1 MPSYITRPSSESG
14 FRLPQKPP
22 LLIQDAPFFNT
33 CFDKTHV
40 KNLVSWFLN
49 SYGEKQTI
57 DFLESLKYVGF
68 HQATLAGI
76 SLGIED
82 LEIPPDKPVLISEAH
97 VTNSQIDQQNAA
109 GLLTSVEKSQCLID
123 NWNQTSDFLRVSAIQ
138 NFRTRNSVN
147 PVYMMAFSGAR
158 GNVSQVRQLVAMR
171 GLMADPQGAILEFP
185 IQSNFREGLTITE
198 YLISCYGA
206 RKGLVD
212 TALRTATSGYLTR
225 RLVDSAQHAV
235 IAMLDCGTD
244 RGILIEGQAVEKR
257 LIGRVLA
264 EALTNKNHIPFA
276 RNFVISAD
284 AAKLIGLFHTQVRI
298 RSPLTC
304 DASTSI
310 CQLCYGWN
318 LASSKMVHIGEA
330 VGVIAAQSIG
340 EPGTQLTMRTF
351 HTGGVGVLSDQA
363 LKQIIA
369 PYKGKILFKESFTG
383 RFIRTPH
390 GRIAYMVKY
399 TNQDPNRLLF
409 QIQGLEQTQRQFII
423 REQEFPSGSLL
434 FVKHG
439 ELVDTHQLIAQASHV
454 RLTKQILPESS
465 HPVYSPLDGQVF
477 FESMP
482 LLIRKEVL
490 TPNDKTKKNTDNS
503 EKKPIKLPEVR
514 TMSKIGSF
522 WVFSGHNQHETH
534 ISRCFAEPGDL
545 ISSQSILFDY
555 HFYSSAQVQ
564 IRKIERQVGFG
575 VSVFQIPISTVC
587 FVRSTYKCITKK
599 ESLEKLIYQP
609 QGQLPPFVIWYPCFF
624 ENNSAP
630 LQESDNRQLLA
641 KNPRIKTRLILK
653 KRSRSNLVYTY
664 LSSLYLQATFMT
676 TDGFSEQVSEY
687 DNENVISSL
696 AKGLTFGQS
705 SKGNEFALPKGN
717 FFILNTT
724 ENPIIQ
730 RKLNNQFFNI
740 NNGPKFYKNIK
751 SLFRE
756 KFIKT
761 ALTQVQIS
769 SLSQRNQTG
778 FHRKS
783 GWVYIPGSKTSL
795 DFEILNY
802 LKDTPAQLKRH
813 FIPTGVCIEDICF
826 PKHHI
831 MFDVIPRTII
841 HFRSKNKLRI
851 TKKEVGWYDEK
862 IILTPLLA
870 KNYSHTSSFSKS
882 KIQTTSS
889 VLDSLHFSLKS
900 TKKKGQT
907 IGEQKRSQLIS
918 GLFGLIWYTRFNKN
932 YSSASSLNKVIYAS
946 DQKDSL
952 LNKDRK
958 TSATEII
965 LKIRRQVRHSINLSQ
980 GLKFQL
986 AREYS
991 LFETNAFQQKW
1002 TKYIGHSCFGP
1013 EGRVGFLCTLN
1024 PLITKQTQTKF
1035 QYQSKAKIKFQMEI
1049 PTRCCWA
1056 FEENLTRIRYSILK
1070 EKAFPKLKT
1079 RYQKLSNTNARGLD
1093 VFVYQFGA
1101 LKNAINLSL
1110 QTYSNNWILPSHVF
1124 SKGCVK
1130 AGTAGEFRYKNK
1142 KTNGT
1147 FINTLRHKD
1156 LLTLKLEKKI
1166 DITRLSVGQIIRW
1179 GNEISPGIASIY
1191 NGQLLKHTPTSLTLR
1206 IGVPILASARGV
1218 VHVFNRE
1225 LITKNQILM
1234 TLKSRRLQT
1243 EDIVQGI
1250 PKIEQ
1255 LFEARE
1261 SQGGQVLQDTVH
1273 TRLRNAFVR
1282 ELESPTYALAG
1293 IRPLEHRAAAVET
1306 SFLEAQR
1313 FLVEN
1318 IVDAYANQGVKISE
1332 KHVEVIA
1339 RQMTSRV
1346 RILDGGETGLIPGE
1360 LVQYRWLQ
1368 KFNKHICEIG
1378 LSEASYEP
1386 IILGISK
1393 SVLQSDSFLLAASFQ
1408 EVSRVLVRS
1417 ALSKKRD
1424 FLRGLHEN
1432 VIVGQLI
1439 PAGTG
1444 LVSQG
1449 SVIPLSNKSSIS
1461 EGYLQ

>member
-1 MPSYITRPSSESG
+1 MHSYITRPSSESG
-14 FRLPQKPP
+14 FRLPQKTP
-22 LLIQDAPFFNT
+22 LPTRNAPFFNT

-49 SYGEKQTI
+49 TYGEKQTI

-97 VTNSQIDQQNAA
+97 VTTHQIDQQNAA

-123 NWNQTSDFLRVSAIQ
+123 TWNQTSDLLRISAIQ

-235 IAMLDCGTD
+235 IAMIDCGTD
-244 RGILIEGQAVEKR
+244 RGILIEGHSLEKR
-257 LIGRVLA
+257 LLGRVLA
-264 EALTNKNHIPFA
+264 ESLTNKNHISFA

-318 LASSKMVHIGEA
+318 LASAKMVHIGEA

-369 PYKGKILFKESFTG
+369 PYKGKIFFKESFTG

-390 GRIAYMVKY
+390 GKIAYMVKY
-399 TNQDPNRLLF
+399 THQDPNRLLF
-409 QIQGLEQTQRQFII
+409 QIQGFEPTQRQFLI

-439 ELVDTHQLIAQASHV
+439 ELVDAHQLIAQASHV

-482 LLIRKEVL
+482 LLVRKEIL
-490 TPNDKTKKNTDNS
+490 TATEKGKKNNDNQ

-522 WVFSGHNQHETH
+522 WIFSGHNQHETH
-534 ISRCFAEPGDL
+534 TSRCFAEPGDL

-564 IRKIERQVGFG
+564 IRKIERRVGFG
-575 VSVFQIPISTVC
+575 VPVFQIPISTVC
-587 FVRSTYKCITKK
+587 FVRSTYKCIPKK
-599 ESLEKLIYQP
+599 ESLDKLIYQP
-609 QGQLPPFVIWYPCFF
+609 QGQLDPFFIWYPAQK
-624 ENNSAP
+624 SASF
-630 LQESDNRQLLA
+630 QILA
-641 KNPRIKTRLILK
+641 KNYSIKKRKTRLIVK
-653 KRSRSNLVYTY
+653 ERSRSNLVYTY

-676 TDGFSEQVSEY
+676 TLDGVFEPVSEF
-687 DNENVISSL
+687 DNENANSSI
-696 AKGLTFGQS
+696 T
-705 SKGNEFALPKGN
+705 KGNEFSLPKGN
-717 FFILNTT
+717 FFILNMPV
-724 ENPIIQ
+724 NPVVQ
-730 RKLNNQFFNI
+730 RKLNNQFFSV
-740 NNGPKFYKNIK
+740 NNVCKFYDNIK
-751 SLFRE
+751 SPSVE
-756 KFIKT
+756 KFIRT

-769 SLSQRNQTG
+769 SLSQQNQAELQQ
-778 FHRKS
+778 KS

-802 LKDTPAQLKRH
+802 LKDTPARLKRH

-826 PKHHI
+826 PKHNI
-831 MFDVIPRTII
+831 MFDVIPRKII
-841 HFRSKNKLRI
+841 HLQRKKKLLI
-851 TKKEVGWYDEK
+851 TKKQVDWYNEE
-862 IILTPLLA
+862 IMMTPL
-870 KNYSHTSSFSKS
+870 FSKS
-882 KIQTTSS
+882 YRHASSHSKMVFSRTTRTQQVDELNKYEKQSR
-889 VLDSLHFSLKS
+889 
-900 TKKKGQT
+900 T
-907 IGEQKRSQLIS
+907 IPRV
-918 GLFGLIWYTRFNKN
+918 FGLIWYTR
-932 YSSASSLNKVIYAS
+932 SS
-946 DQKDSL
+946 KDSNSNTSV
-952 LNKDRK
+952 NKAF
-958 TSATEII
+958 SIEI
-965 LKIRRQVRHSINLSQ
+965 LSNMRRQVRHSSSISQ
-980 GLKFQL
+980 GLNFQI
-986 AREYS
+986 ARDYS
-991 LFETNAFQQKW
+991 LFETNAVQQKW
-1002 TKYIGHSCFGP
+1002 TQYG
-1013 EGRVGFLCTLN
+1013 GRISFLHTIN

-1035 QYQSKAKIKFQMEI
+1035 QYQPKAKIKFQVDI

-1056 FEENLTRIRYSILK
+1056 FEENLTRIRYSIFK
-1070 EKAFPKLKT
+1070 EKAFPKLNT
-1079 RYQKLSNTNARGLD
+1079 RYQKLSNNNARGLN

-1101 LKNAINLSL
+1101 LKNTLKLSL
-1110 QTYSNNWILPSHVF
+1110 QTYSSNWILPSQVF
-1124 SKGCVK
+1124 IKGCVK
-1130 AGTAGEFRYKNK
+1130 AGTAGEFRYKSK

-1156 LLTLKLEKKI
+1156 LLTLSLEKKL
-1166 DITRLSVGQIIRW
+1166 DITMFSVGQIIRW
-1179 GNEISPGIASIY
+1179 GEEISPGIASIY

-1206 IGVPILASARGV
+1206 VGVPILASARGV

-1273 TRLRNAFVR
+1273 NRLRNAFVR
-1282 ELESPTYALAG
+1282 ELESPTYSLAG
-1293 IRPLEHRAAAVET
+1293 IRSLEHRATAVET

-1332 KHVEVIA
+1332 KHVEVIV

-1346 RILDGGETGLIPGE
+1346 RILDGGETGLLPGE

-1368 KFNKHICEIG
+1368 KFNKHIGEIG
-1378 LSEASYEP
+1378 LSEATYEP
-1386 IILGISK
+1386 IVLGISK
-1393 SVLQSDSFLLAASFQ
+1393 SVLQSESFLLAASFQ

-1444 LVSQG
+1444 LVSPV
-1449 SVIPLSNKSSIS
+1449 SVIPSLKKSSIS
-1461 EGYLQ
+1461 KVYLP

>member
-1 MPSYITRPSSESG
+1 MNSYITRPSSESG
-14 FRLPQKPP
+14 FRLPQKTP
-22 LLIQDAPFFNT
+22 LPTRDAPFFNT
-33 CFDKTHV
+33 CFDKNHV

-49 SYGEKQTI
+49 TYGEKQTI

-97 VTNSQIDQQNAA
+97 VTTHQIDQQNAA

-123 NWNQTSDFLRVSAIQ
+123 TWNQTSDLLRVSAIQ

-235 IAMLDCGTD
+235 IAMIDCGTD
-244 RGILIEGQAVEKR
+244 RGILIEGQSLEKR
-257 LIGRVLA
+257 LLGRVLA
-264 EALTNKNHIPFA
+264 ESLTTKPHITFA

-284 AAKLIGLFHTQVRI
+284 AAKLIGLFHTQVKI

-390 GRIAYMVKY
+390 GKIAYMVKY
-399 TNQDPNRLLF
+399 THQDPNRILF
-409 QIQGLEQTQRQFII
+409 QIQAIPSHHEVHGEATSDQIGFENPERQFII

-439 ELVDTHQLIAQASHV
+439 EFVDAHQLIAQASHV

-482 LLIRKEVL
+482 LLVRKEVL
-490 TPNDKTKKNTDNS
+490 TPNEKLKKNTANQ
-503 EKKPIKLPEVR
+503 EKKPIELPEVR

-522 WVFSGHNQHETH
+522 WIFSGHNQHETH
-534 ISRCFAEPGDL
+534 TSQCFAEPGDL
-545 ISSQSILFDY
+545 ISPQSILFDY
-555 HFYSSAQVQ
+555 HFYSSVQVQ
-564 IRKIERQVGFG
+564 IRKIERRIGFG
-575 VSVFQIPISTVC
+575 VPVFLIPISTVC
-587 FVRSTYKCITKK
+587 FARSTYKCIPKK
-599 ESLEKLIYQP
+599 ESLEKLLYQP
-609 QGQLPPFVIWYPCFF
+609 QGQLDPFFIWYPCGFA
-624 ENNSAP
+624 NKSAP
-630 LQESDNRQLLA
+630 SQKSDSLQILG
-641 KNPRIKTRLILK
+641 KTHRIKKRKTRLITEEW
-653 KRSRSNLVYTY
+653 SRSNLVYTY

-676 TDGFSEQVSEY
+676 TLDGFSEQVSEF
-687 DNENVISSL
+687 DTENVSSSI
-696 AKGLTFGQS
+696 T
-705 SKGNEFALPKGN
+705 KGNEFSLPKGN
-717 FFILNTT
+717 FFLLNML
-724 ENPIIQ
+724 EKPIVQ
-730 RKLNNQFFNI
+730 RNLDNQFFISKNVRQ
-740 NNGPKFYKNIK
+740 FYGNIK
-751 SLFRE
+751 SPSVD
-756 KFIKT
+756 KFIRT

-769 SLSQRNQTG
+769 SLSRQNQTALQK
-778 FHRKS
+778 KS

-795 DFEILNY
+795 EFEILNK
-802 LKDTPAQLKRH
+802 LKATPARLKRYL
-813 FIPTGVCIEDICF
+813 IPTGVCIEDICF
-826 PKHHI
+826 PKHNI
-831 MFDVIPRTII
+831 MFDVIPRKII
-841 HFRSKNKLRI
+841 QFQNKNKLRI
-851 TKKEVGWYDEK
+851 TKKEVGWYNEE
-862 IILTPLLA
+862 IML
-870 KNYSHTSSFSKS
+870 SSLFSKGSRDSSSNS
-882 KIQTTSS
+882 KILFARNKAIVNTPQVTE
-889 VLDSLHFSLKS
+889 LHKY
-900 TKKKGQT
+900 
-907 IGEQKRSQLIS
+907 EKRSRPIPRF
-918 GLFGLIWYTRFNKN
+918 FGLIWYTRSSKN
-932 YSSASSLNKVIYAS
+932 LSSDTCNGLFS
-946 DQKDSL
+946 
-952 LNKDRK
+952 
-958 TSATEII
+958 
-965 LKIRRQVRHSINLSQ
+965 KIRRQVRQSSCLSQ
-980 GLKFQL
+980 GLDFQI

-991 LFETNAFQQKW
+991 LFETNALQQKW
-1002 TKYIGHSCFGP
+1002 TQYGARID
-1013 EGRVGFLCTLN
+1013 FLQTVN
-1024 PLITKQTQTKF
+1024 PVITKQNQTKF
-1035 QYQSKAKIKFQMEI
+1035 QYQSKVKIKFQVEI
-1049 PTRCCWA
+1049 PTRCCWT
-1056 FEENLTRIRYSILK
+1056 FEENLTRIRYSIFK
-1070 EKAFPKLKT
+1070 EKVFPKLNT
-1079 RYQKLSNTNARGLD
+1079 RYQKLSSNNARGLD
-1093 VFVYQFGA
+1093 VFVYQFGS
-1101 LKNAINLSL
+1101 LKNAIKLSL
-1110 QTYSNNWILPSHVF
+1110 ETYSSHWILPSHVF

-1130 AGTAGEFRYKNK
+1130 ARTAGEFRYKGK

-1156 LLTLKLEKKI
+1156 LLTLSLEKKL
-1166 DITRLSVGQIIRW
+1166 DITPLSVGKIIRW
-1179 GNEISPGIASIY
+1179 GEEILPGIASIY

-1218 VHVFNRE
+1218 VHVFNKE

-1273 TRLRNAFVR
+1273 NRLRNAFVR

-1293 IRPLEHRAAAVET
+1293 IRSLEHRARAVET

-1332 KHVEVIA
+1332 KHVEVIV

-1346 RILDGGETGLIPGE
+1346 RILDGGETGLLPGE

-1378 LSEASYEP
+1378 LSEATYEP
-1386 IILGISK
+1386 IVLGISK
-1393 SVLQSDSFLLAASFQ
+1393 SVLQSESFLLAASFQ

-1444 LVSQG
+1444 LVSPV
-1449 SVIPLSNKSSIS
+1449 SVIPSSPV
-1461 EGYLQ
+1461 EKTYLP

>member
-1 MPSYITRPSSESG
+1 MHSYITRLSSESG
-14 FRLPQKPP
+14 FRLPQKTP
-22 LLIQDAPFFNT
+22 LMTRDAPFFNT
-33 CFDKTHV
+33 CFDKAHV

-49 SYGEKQTI
+49 TYGEKQTI

-82 LEIPPDKPVLISEAH
+82 LEIPPDKPILISQAH
-97 VTNSQIDQQNAA
+97 VTTSQIDQQNAA

-123 NWNQTSDFLRVSAIQ
+123 TWNQTSDLLRVSAIQ
-138 NFRTRNSVN
+138 NFRIRNSVN

-235 IAMLDCGTD
+235 IAMSDCGTD
-244 RGILIEGQAVEKR
+244 RGILIEGQALEKR
-257 LIGRVLA
+257 LLGRVLA
-264 EALTNKNHIPFA
+264 EALTNKSHIPFA

-318 LASSKMVHIGEA
+318 LASAKMVHIGEA

-369 PYKGKILFKESFTG
+369 PYKGKILFKQSFTG

-390 GRIAYMVKY
+390 GKIAYMVKY
-399 TNQDPNRLLF
+399 THQDPNRLLF
-409 QIQGLEQTQRQFII
+409 QIQAIHTSDQKSLEYTQRQFII

-439 ELVDTHQLIAQASHV
+439 ELVDAHQLIAQASHV

-465 HPVYSPLDGQVF
+465 HPVYSPLGGQVF

-490 TPNDKTKKNTDNS
+490 TPNYKVKKNTDNP

-522 WVFSGHNQHETH
+522 WIFSGHNQHETH

-555 HFYSSAQVQ
+555 HFYSSGQVQ
-564 IRKIERQVGFG
+564 IRKIERRVGFG

-609 QGQLPPFVIWYPCFF
+609 QGQLDPFFIWYPCVFA
-624 ENNSAP
+624 NKSAP
-630 LQESDNRQLLA
+630 VQKSDSREFLA
-641 KNPRIKTRLILK
+641 KNPRIKKRKTRLILK
-653 KRSRSNLVYTY
+653 ERSRSNLGYTY

-676 TDGFSEQVSEY
+676 ADSFSEQVSEY
-687 DNENVISSL
+687 DNENIISFI
-696 AKGLTFGQS
+696 T
-705 SKGNEFALPKGN
+705 KGNEFSLPKGN
-717 FFILNTT
+717 FFIFNMPET
-724 ENPIIQ
+724 PVVQ
-730 RKLNNQFFNI
+730 RNLNNQFFNVI
-740 NNGPKFYKNIK
+740 NVNNGPKISKKIK
-751 SLFRE
+751 SLLGE

-769 SLSQRNQTG
+769 SLSQENQAG
-778 FHRKS
+778 FQKKP
-783 GWVYIPGSKTSL
+783 GWVYIPGSKRSL

-813 FIPTGVCIEDICF
+813 FIPTGVCLEDICF

-831 MFDVIPRTII
+831 MFDVIPKKII
-841 HFRSKNKLRI
+841 HFQSKNKLRL

-862 IILTPLLA
+862 IMLTPLLSQ
-870 KNYSHTSSFSKS
+870 NYRHTSSYSKTLFARY
-882 KIQTTSS
+882 KTMIRTSR
-889 VLDSLHFSLKS
+889 VLSSS
-900 TKKKGQT
+900 TKAQT
-907 IGEQKRSQLIS
+907 IGELNKYQKRSRDIS
-918 GLFGLIWYTRFNKN
+918 GLFGLIWYTRSNKKPSPDN
-932 YSSASSLNKVIYAS
+932 SLAQASSI
-946 DQKDSL
+946 
-952 LNKDRK
+952 
-958 TSATEII
+958 EIFF
-965 LKIRRQVRHSINLSQ
+965 KIRRQVRHSNYLSQ
-980 GLKFQL
+980 GLNFQL

-1002 TKYIGHSCFGP
+1002 TQYV
-1013 EGRVGFLCTLN
+1013 GRIDFLRTIN

-1035 QYQSKAKIKFQMEI
+1035 QYQSKAKIKFQVEI

-1070 EKAFPKLKT
+1070 EKAFPKLNT
-1079 RYQKLSNTNARGLD
+1079 RYQKLSNNNARGLN
-1093 VFVYQFGA
+1093 VFVYQLGA

-1130 AGTAGEFRYKNK
+1130 AGTAGEFRYKSK

-1156 LLTLKLEKKI
+1156 LLTLNLEKKL
-1166 DITRLSVGQIIRW
+1166 DITMLSVGQIIRW
-1179 GNEISPGIASIY
+1179 GEEISPGIASIY

-1206 IGVPILASARGV
+1206 IGIPILASARGV

-1273 TRLRNAFVR
+1273 NRLRNAFVR

-1293 IRPLEHRAAAVET
+1293 IRSLEHRAAAVET

-1346 RILDGGETGLIPGE
+1346 RILDGGETGLLPGE

-1378 LSEASYEP
+1378 LSEATYEP

-1393 SVLQSDSFLLAASFQ
+1393 SVLQSESFLLAASFQ

-1417 ALSKKRD
+1417 ALNKKRD

-1444 LVSQG
+1444 LVSPV
-1449 SVIPLSNKSSIS
+1449 SVIPLLKKSSLS
-1461 EGYLQ
+1461 EAYLQ